1 MQKILKPEFIREVK
15 NDVEVIAVLVFG
27 SYARGEEYRDI
38 DVCLVLDKKYSN
50 LRMSKKKLRYS
61 SILASKFDVH
71 VFQQLPI
78 YIRKRIL
85 KDNKIVLCKNE
96 DLLYEIAFSTI
107 KEFEFYKKIYYTYL
121 GMVENEN

>member
-85 KDNKIVLCKNE
+85 EDNKIVLCKNE